1 MQLTAYGEFIIHNS
15 LFTISRASSPCCS
28 GDDSLDQR
36 VRIRAVLEQVIDELL
51 EGAVAQ
57 TLPYDFLEKM
67 PPQQLEEALAPITPS
82 SLLLT
87 SPLLLETSKSFERF
101 LYFAN
106 S

>member
-1 MQLTAYGEFIIHNS
+1 M
-15 LFTISRASSPCCS
+15 
-28 GDDSLDQR
+28 
-36 VRIRAVLEQVIDELL
+36 LEQVIDELL
-51 EGAVAQ
+51 QGAVAQ
-57 TLPYDFLEKM
+57 TLPDNFLEEM
-67 PPQQLEEALAPITPS
+67 APQQLEEALAPVTPS